1 MTERQMETKIEMK
14 KERKKDERV
23 EQKGITKEKKPVN
36 KEKEPKTVGMVSE
49 DRSKIKNG
57 SKSEK
62 PVKNDFNI
70 NFLKSLFFGRKEKK
84 NLLKN
89 ETR

>member
-1 MTERQMETKIEMK
+1 METKIEMK
-14 KERKKDERV
+14 KERKNDERV
-23 EQKGITKEKKPVN
+23 EEQKVITKEEKSVI

-70 NFLKSLFFGRKEKK
+70 NFLKSLFSEERRKK

>member
-1 MTERQMETKIEMK
+1 MTERQIETKIEMK

-23 EQKGITKEKKPVN
+23 EEQKVITKEKKPVS

-84 NLLKN
+84 KSFKK
-89 ETR
+89 